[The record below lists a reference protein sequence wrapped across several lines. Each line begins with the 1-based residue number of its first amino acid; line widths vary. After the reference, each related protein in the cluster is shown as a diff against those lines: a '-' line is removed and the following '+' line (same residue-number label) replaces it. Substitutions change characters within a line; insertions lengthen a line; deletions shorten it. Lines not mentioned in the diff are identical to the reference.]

1 MTHSPDQH
9 GGSVSA
15 DRDTSESEE
24 PTVAAIAAVAEQ
36 IARYGAW
43 QFARDIAKRLP
54 DVTAETA
61 AVVLARM
68 AAAGD
73 AETRTVT
80 SDALVSDRPQYR
92 PLGGR
97 GRYCGHVEWL
107 EESFFADAPNK
118 QARHVVSWALGHHA
132 GHTPDADAA
141 HAAAVRIM
149 AGITGDADT
158 ALTCD
163 AWLTI
168 LRQPAT
174 DEERRTAHERR
185 EMLTAERADS

>member
-15 DRDTSESEE
+15 DRDTSEREE
-24 PTVAAIAAVAEQ
+24 PTVAAIAAVAQQ

-43 QFARDIAKRLP
+43 QFTSDVAAGLT
-54 DVTAETA
+54 DVTVETT

-73 AETRTVT
+73 VETRTVT
-80 SDALVSDRPQYR
+80 SSALGSDRPQYR

-97 GRYCGHVEWL
+97 GRYCDHVDWL
-107 EESFFADAPNK
+107 EESFFSDAPSK

-149 AGITGDADT
+149 AGITGGAGT
-158 ALTCD
+158 ALTVD

-174 DEERRTAHERR
+174 GEERRTVR
-185 EMLTAERADS
+185 ERADSY